1 MLARLLALAV
11 TLWLAASA
19 GCSASQTS
27 WSGPG
32 SETFRPRAVAVL
44 PAIVGSHEGA
54 RQEAQQAMVIALTE
68 SGLFDR
74 VVTPADVQGAVQ
86 SKGEADLLE
95 GYLSKL
101 ETAGL
106 SDGRTAMRLSEVLQ
120 ADALVIVKVS
130 AWEHGREERD
140 KFGKVALTVRVVDGR
155 RGAIVWKAND
165 ERTAH
170 YFLFKP
176 ALGDLAADIAWQMVE
191 DMPANER

>member
-1 MLARLLALAV
+1 MPARLLTLALA
-11 TLWLAASA
+11 LWLGTSA
-19 GCSASQTS
+19 GCSSLERS

-32 SETFRPRAVAVL
+32 SETFRPRTVAVL

-54 RQEAQQAMVIALTE
+54 RLEAQQAMVMALAE
-68 SGLFDR
+68 SGRFDR
-74 VVTPADVQGAVQ
+74 VFTPADVQGAMQ
-86 SKGEADLLE
+86 AKGEVDLLD

-106 SDGRTAMRLSEVLQ
+106 SDGGTGMRLSQVLQ
-120 ADALVIVKVS
+120 ADALVVVKVS

-170 YFLFKP
+170 YFMFKP
-176 ALGDLAADIAWQMVE
+176 ALGDLAADISRQMVE